1 MKAVAFPAKIANL
14 SFPSN
19 CCSLFFR
26 SPATFLSPAL
36 PCRKLTKGIRGLE
49 GLMSQCLS
57 SSSQS
62 LSFSSNSFSSQPE
75 SELLQALPSS
85 KPKSPPLQL
94 PWLIVGL
101 GNPGKKYQG
110 TRHNVGFEMVDA
122 LADAEGISMNTVNF
136 KALFGKGVIG
146 NIPIMLAKPQTF
158 MNLSGE
164 SVYDDLDLP
173 FGKLR
178 LLPKGGHGGHN
189 GMRSIIDRLKGSR
202 DFPRLRIG
210 IGRPP
215 GKMDTANFVLR
226 QFNRQEQE
234 ELDHTFQTGEPRPVF
249 KPSGDK
255 AQIENRSTLVV
266 RCSHVRR
273 RWMKCQLLWLTWV
286 RTLARLVT
294 PVIGAVDGV
303 EAMDVDV
310 DSTKTN
316 SNSEDSKTESEKEK
330 SKRKLYVGSQAMSY
344 RRDHM
349 EVLSPIKDGI
359 VSDWDLVDNIWEH
372 AFKSCLM
379 IDPTEHPMLLAEP
392 PLNTQQ
398 QREKYDLSALKYP
411 LLPLLLYLGVLLIFS
426 NHMLDRAAELM
437 FEKYKVPALFMA
449 KNPVYSLS
457 LGSSFFL
464 IDYYMTF
471 TVLTSFA
478 TGRATSLVV
487 DCGGGSTTISPVHDG
502 YVLQKVLVLHDL
514 VRIQLCDAVSLGL
527 DFVLQ
532 EKAVVS
538 SPLGGEFLTDCLLKS
553 LESKGIKIRPRYS
566 FKRKEVR
573 AGEFQVED
581 VDIPDTTESYK
592 LFCQRMIVG
601 DIKDSI
607 CRVPDTPYDDK
618 SYSNIPTTSYELP
631 DGQTLEIGADRF
643 KVPDVMF
650 NPSIVQTIPGMEK
663 YAEMIPSVRGLPH
676 MVMESINKCDV
687 DIRRELYSSILLA
700 GGTSSMQQLKERLEK
715 DLIEES
721 PHSARVKVLASG
733 NTTERRFSVWIGGS
747 ILASLGSF
755 QQMWFSKS
763 EYEEH
768 GASYIQRKC
777 P

>member
-1 MKAVAFPAKIANL
+1 MKAAVFPSKIASL
-14 SFPSN
+14 GLPSGHR
-19 CCSLFFR
+19 CALFFR
-26 SPATFLSPAL
+26 SPPAL
-36 PCRKLTKGIRGLE
+36 SSSFSTTPCRKLARGIRGSG
-49 GLMSQCLS
+49 GLMSQSS

-62 LSFSSNSFSSQPE
+62 FSSLSNSFSSQSE
-75 SELLQALPSS
+75 SELPQVQLPSP
-85 KPKSPPLQL
+85 KPKSPPPQL

-122 LADAEGISMNTVNF
+122 LAEAEGISMNTVNF

-158 MNLSGE
+158 MNASGE
-164 SVYDDLDLP
+164 SVGQIVSFYKIPLKQVLVIYDDLDLP

-215 GKMDTANFVLR
+215 GKMDTANYVLR
-226 QFNRQEQE
+226 QFNKQEQE
-234 ELDHTFQTGEPRPVF
+234 E
-249 KPSGDK
+249 
-255 AQIENRSTLVV
+255 VV
-266 RCSHVRR
+266 
-273 RWMKCQLLWLTWV
+273 
-286 RTLARLVT
+286 
-294 PVIGAVDGV
+294 GAVDGV
-303 EAMDVDV
+303 EAMDVDA
-310 DSTKTN
+310 DSAKNN
-316 SNSEDSKTESEKEK
+316 SNSEDSKTNESDKEK
-330 SKRKLYVGSQAMSY
+330 GKRKLYVGSQALNY

-349 EVLSPIKDGI
+349 EILSPIKDGI

-372 AFKSCLM
+372 AFRGCLM
-379 IDPTEHPMLLAEP
+379 IDPKEHPMLLAEP

-398 QREKYDLSALKYP
+398 QREK
-411 LLPLLLYLGVLLIFS
+411 
-426 NHMLDRAAELM
+426 AAELM

-449 KNPVYSLS
+449 KNP
-457 LGSSFFL
+457 
-464 IDYYMTF
+464 
-471 TVLTSFA
+471 VLTSFA

-487 DCGGGSTTISPVHDG
+487 DCGGGSTTISPVHEG
-502 YVLQKVLVLHDL
+502 YVLQK
-514 VRIQLCDAVSLGL
+514 
-527 DFVLQ
+527 
-532 EKAVVS
+532 AVVS
-538 SPLGGEFLTDCLLKS
+538 APIGGEFLTDCLLKS

-573 AGEFQVED
+573 PGEFQVED
-581 VDIPDTTESYK
+581 VGVPDTTESYK

-618 SYSNIPTTSYELP
+618 SYANIPTTSYELP

-643 KVPDVMF
+643 KIPDVMF

-663 YAEMIPSVRGLPH
+663 YGDMIPTVRGLPH